1 MRFDFCPHTNDMDSN
16 RFDAI
21 SADRSRLAL
30 EEGAASTGACPERT
44 FSSTN
49 RLCVALIASSLLAGC
64 AVGPDY
70 MGPPHLTLPTQ
81 WTNAPPRTKTTG
93 DLGRWWLRL
102 RDSLLTRLI
111 DEAVEANPS
120 VAKAKATVREAR
132 ATVAQ
137 AAAGLFP
144 SVTGSGSMTDNKSSS
159 AGSTGVDIGT
169 SPYTLYQAGFD
180 ASWEL
185 DLFGGTQRNIE
196 AAIRSE
202 QSAEDELRY
211 SLVTLLGD
219 VAAYYVDA
227 RGYQARIALARRTAA
242 SQRDTERLTRTKY
255 EAGSAT
261 AVDLAKA
268 SAQAASTEAN
278 IPTYE
283 AALAADTHRL
293 GILLGRAPVQ
303 YRASS
308 QNRRRSPR
316 RACRYRREFPLIS

>member
-1 MRFDFCPHTNDMDSN
+1 MPFQPT
-16 RFDAI
+16 A
-21 SADRSRLAL
+21 ADLPSKKERHQQ
-30 EEGAASTGACPERT
+30 GACPERT

>member
-1 MRFDFCPHTNDMDSN
+1 MPFQPT
-16 RFDAI
+16 A
-21 SADRSRLAL
+21 ADLPSKKERHQQ
-30 EEGAASTGACPERT
+30 GACPERT

-144 SVTGSGSMTDNKSSS
+144 SV
-159 AGSTGVDIGT
+159 V
-169 SPYTLYQAGFD
+169 GFD
-180 ASWEL
+180 
-185 DLFGGTQRNIE
+185 D
-196 AAIRSE
+196 
-202 QSAEDELRY
+202 
-211 SLVTLLGD
+211 
-219 VAAYYVDA
+219 
-227 RGYQARIALARRTAA
+227 
-242 SQRDTERLTRTKY
+242 
-255 EAGSAT
+255 
-261 AVDLAKA
+261 
-268 SAQAASTEAN
+268 
-278 IPTYE
+278 
-283 AALAADTHRL
+283 
-293 GILLGRAPVQ
+293 
-303 YRASS
+303 
-308 QNRRRSPR
+308 
-316 RACRYRREFPLIS
+316 